1 MFEKQLEEKFQK
13 IFGVQKV
20 TFDAPGESQEQGC
33 LFIEIED
40 SRNTI
45 KDGRELAKV
54 TGNAVMFARAEQI
67 PFGFFSKA
75 IAQANPADTK
85 DLFFFDFEVNTRRY
99 RDKVQRGFSFVYFFG
114 GQYDPET
121 GSINEVTISVEDE
134 NA

>member
-13 IFGVQKV
+13 IFEVKKV
-20 TFDAPGESQEQGC
+20 TFDVPGESQEQGC
-33 LFIEIED
+33 LFVEIED

-45 KDGRELAKV
+45 KDGRERAKV
-54 TGNAVMFARAEQI
+54 TGNAVMLARSEAL

-75 IAQANPADTK
+75 IAKASPSDTK

-99 RDKVQRGFSFVYFFG
+99 RDKVQRGFSFVYFFD

-121 GSINEVTISVEDE
+121 GSINEVTITVEDG